1 MIRVEGHK
9 NLYRDEKSGAIVNC
23 DTTSYNQ
30 YVNSLNHKEMQRQEL
45 DKMKE
50 DRPVFTPAE
59 KVILQ
64 DVFNKMVDLVS
75 NNKQIFQQTRRAVR
89 EETEE
94 VDVEEL
100 NESTMYSS
108 DYKISPSG
116 RKVRARRFKIS
127 DDPTSIDDEEKENV
141 KEDVDL
147 IEAKTT
153 KSPVKGT
160 PPFTLVLKRKAIR
173 QYPNDTR
180 VALYWSD
187 KLKTYFSVPYQDDD
201 GNISGVVQSESV
213 IETLQKIHESKQTM
227 SVNFDSGDS
236 KTIDHHTAT
245 VLVDVYENLNEENQ
259 NRFVKMLQN
268 SPEQFTKAADFAYR
282 NTK

>member
-1 MIRVEGHK
+1 MKSLDEFKTIITE
-9 NLYRDEKSGAIVNC
+9 EKSEYGKFDMLVRAGLANRSQLARI
-23 DTTSYNQ
+23 
-30 YVNSLNHKEMQRQEL
+30 HKVL
-45 DKMKE
+45 DKMKD

-59 KVILQ
+59 RAILQ
-64 DVFNKMVDLVS
+64 DIFNKMVDLVS

-94 VDVEEL
+94 FEVEDL

-127 DDPTSIDDEEKENV
+127 DDPTSMDDEEKENV
-141 KEDVDL
+141 KEEVDL

-180 VALYWSD
+180 VALYWSE

-201 GNISGVVQSESV
+201 GNISGVIQSESV
-213 IETLQKIHESKQTM
+213 IETLQKIHESKQTL
-227 SVNFDSGDS
+227 SVNFDSGDT
-236 KTIDHHTAT
+236 KTVDHHTAT
-245 VLVDVYENLNEENQ
+245 VLVNVYENLNEENK
-259 NRFVKMLQN
+259 NRFVNMLQN
-268 SPEQFTKAADFAYR
+268 SPEQFTKAADFAYK
-282 NTK
+282 NKK